1 MIRDFLYSRIDNS
14 PLVVFRICFGL
25 LLSLET
31 FGAIATGW
39 VRRNLVEPEFTFS
52 FIGFEWLQPLP
63 HPWMYVYFVV
73 MGLLG
78 LAVMAGYRYRFSM
91 AAFTIMWTAVY
102 LMQKTAYNNHYY
114 LLVLICA
121 LMCFMPAHRNLSL
134 DVRRNPT
141 WRSDTM
147 PAWVK
152 WLVIGQLGIVY
163 TYAALA
169 KLYTDW
175 LDFSFIGLLMQS
187 RAGYPVIGPLLQES
201 WAHQAIG
208 GFGIVFDL
216 LVVPA
221 LLWRPTRNFAL
232 AASVFF
238 HLFNSIV
245 LQIGIFPYLSLAF
258 ILFFYPGQ
266 TIRKRFLRGREAVV
280 KNAPVLPGYHRWAT
294 AAMALYLGVQLT
306 LPLRHHFIPGD
317 VLWTEEGH
325 RLSWR
330 MMLRSR
336 QGAIRFRVVDKST
349 KWSREINLKEHLT
362 PSQIHKV
369 MAYPDFIWQ
378 FAQYLKQHYREQR
391 REVAVYA
398 RGQVRINTRPFHP
411 FVDPETDLASIPW
424 DPFRPSPWILPA
436 PWEE

>member
-1 MIRDFLYSRIDNS
+1 M
-14 PLVVFRICFGL
+14 
-25 LLSLET
+25 
-31 FGAIATGW
+31 
-39 VRRNLVEPEFTFS
+39 
-52 FIGFEWLQPLP
+52 
-63 HPWMYVYFVV
+63 
-73 MGLLG
+73 
-78 LAVMAGYRYRFSM
+78 
-91 AAFTIMWTAVY
+91 MWTAVY
-102 LMQKTAYNNHYY
+102 LMQNTAYNNHYY

-121 LMCFMPAHRNLSL
+121 LMCFMPAHRNVSM
-134 DVRRNPT
+134 DVRRNPSR
-141 WRSDTM
+141 RSDTM

-152 WLVIGQLGIVY
+152 WLVVGQLGIVY

-187 RAGYPVIGPLLQES
+187 RAGYPVIGPLLQEP

-216 LVVPA
+216 LVVPV

-266 TIRKRFLRGREAVV
+266 TIRKCFLRGRDAVV
-280 KNAPVLPGYHRWAT
+280 AQAPALPGHHRWAV
-294 AAMALYLGVQLT
+294 AAMALYLAVQLA

-336 QGAIRFRVVDKST
+336 QGAVRFRVVDKAT
-349 KWSREINLKEHLT
+349 
-362 PSQIHKV
+362 Q
-369 MAYPDFIWQ
+369 
-378 FAQYLKQHYREQR
+378 
-391 REVAVYA
+391 
-398 RGQVRINTRPFHP
+398 
-411 FVDPETDLASIPW
+411 
-424 DPFRPSPWILPA
+424 
-436 PWEE
+436 